1 MKKELVTLVL
11 GTSMFVGGHAFAE
24 EAETVISP
32 DSELYDTTRMMEEI
46 EYELT
51 EDASDRAIL
60 QDQYATERLEE
71 SEVAIENG
79 DVETA
84 EELLEEAN
92 ESAEQADEDL
102 TEASTSEEEDAEE
115 VEEIEKEFSNSIEK
129 HALVLEKL
137 LAHKQLSDK
146 TKFGISNAIKQLER
160 IMERAEKREELKAQY
175 AAGEITEE
183 EFEAGMKAI
192 AKSYKKHGRMTEEDS
207 TTDEATTEES
217 AETTE
222 VEDMD
227 TEEVDTEEVDTDEIT
242 EDAVTEEDVE
252 LEDEAST
259 TEEADLEDE
268 EEKTEAEKQAAQA
281 EKERQKEAREA
292 EKERRQEA
300 REAEKQRR
308 EEAREA
314 EKERRQEAREAGK
327 KGNSESK
334 ENKKNRD

>member
-24 EAETVISP
+24 ETETVISP

-146 TKFGISNAIKQLER
+146 AKFGISNAIKQLER

-207 TTDEATTEES
+207 STDEATTEES
-217 AETTE
+217 ESTDATE

-227 TEEVDTEEVDTDEIT
+227 TEEVDTEEIT
-242 EDAVTEEDVE
+242 EDAVIEEDVE

-308 EEAREA
+308 QEAREA